1 MNRPNGSPTT
11 AEGPF
16 TSGEEE
22 PRPACADPDTAAADG
37 ENTPGGAVPDPT
49 TDAEHD
55 SGTARDGDRY
65 RPL

>member
-16 TSGEEE
+16 TGGEED
-22 PRPACADPDTAAADG
+22 PRPACADPDTAADG

-49 TDAEHD
+49 TDAELD
-55 SGTARDGDRY
+55 SGTAHGGDGY